1 MNQWYKANLTKGI
14 LIVAEHV
21 LAVVTVASLV
31 WVLTYPALMGDLF
44 SGHAARRFEDSTA
57 FSGQLQSATSEI
69 LEGIG
74 TRGLFE
80 TEGKF
85 DPERVVDLKEF
96 YDNNKISNEN
106 SSGLA
111 YKLGDLEKWAEGS
124 AYSDGRVMNENDNLE
139 PIIVCKRSDG
149 TFRYYYFTQLEQLI
163 NDGELSFVIASNS
176 NGEEITSDQILY
188 ELRSGGRSEVMYSTE
203 TESRFKGLQNREGKI
218 EFIDCW
224 NYDGYQIDE
233 KYAPI
238 GAANL
243 LEIANDN
250 ANWNGKLNDIF
261 QMLESSIYTVYDYT
275 QTYETWES
283 NWREGDTNLVYLYAD
298 TAGRKVYTNKE
309 EFRDFNKL
317 EESLKII
324 SKSGKYL
331 IVKPKLSDFNSNI
344 DNEDASTWKDL
355 IQYSG
360 PAEENFVYAV
370 GVDTSYP
377 IQDSFYSQNQ
387 IYEKYGS
394 RMQGIAILGLAAAI
408 LFLTGIVWLTI
419 IAGRNI
425 KDEELHLNWFDRWKT
440 ELAAA
445 FVILLWIGP
454 VLLVGRGISDYFIG
468 QVPDYSD
475 TYALAVYSYNAMP
488 GVVRSG
494 IVAAYTCGLFL
505 IGYMSLVRRIK
516 ARTVWNN
523 SIVRGLL
530 SFIRQLFVNMH
541 FVWKTVILF
550 FMFGFVHW
558 LAVLSGAIVNWFWFL
573 VMLAVEAAAFIYL
586 VRMSIT
592 RQKIRSGIEHISAG
606 EVNYKIPLDGLKGEQ
621 LMLAERV
628 NSIGEGLDATLE
640 ESMKSERLKT
650 DLITNV
656 SHDIKTPLTS
666 IINYIDLLKMEHLE
680 DPKIQR
686 YLEVLEAKAQRL
698 KTLTEDVVEASKVS
712 SGNITLDLMNINLV
726 EMIQQ
731 TSGEFEEKFT
741 ERNLNEVLNLPEEEA
756 IIYADGRRMWRVL
769 ENIYNNAAKY
779 AMEGTR
785 IYADLSVT
793 DMDVIFSL
801 KNISDQ
807 PLNFTADEL
816 TERFLRGDVSRST
829 EGSGLGLSIAKSLT
843 TMQGGTFDLYL
854 DGDLFK
860 VTITFPRVAKA
871 AENEEGQGETN

>member
-96 YDNNKISNEN
+96 YENNKISNEN

-111 YKLGDLEKWAEGS
+111 YKLGDMEKWAEGS
-124 AYSDGRVMNENDNLE
+124 AYSEGRVMNENDNLE

-188 ELRSGGRSEVMYSTE
+188 ELRNGGRSEVMYSTE

-243 LEIANDN
+243 LEIANDD

-261 QMLESSIYTVYDYT
+261 QMLESSIYTIYDYSL
-275 QTYETWES
+275 TYKTWES

-298 TAGRKVYTNKE
+298 TAGKKVYTNKE
-309 EFRDFNKL
+309 ELKDFNKL
-317 EESLKII
+317 DESLKMI

-331 IVKPKLSDFNSNI
+331 IVKPKLSDFDSNI

-394 RMQGIAILGLAAAI
+394 RIQGIAVLGLAAAI
-408 LFLTGIVWLTI
+408 LFLAGIVWLTI

-425 KDEELHLNWFDRWKT
+425 KDEVLHLNWFDRWKT

-488 GVVRSG
+488 GVARSG

-523 SIVRGLL
+523 SIIKGLL

-550 FMFGFVHW
+550 LMFGFVHW

-586 VRMSIT
+586 VRMSIA

-606 EVNYKIPLDGLKGEQ
+606 EVDFKIPLDGLKGEQ

-628 NSIGEGLDATLE
+628 NSIGEGLDAALE

-666 IINYIDLLKMEHLE
+666 IINYIDLLKMEHLD

-741 ERNLNEVLNLPEEEA
+741 ERNLNEVLNLPEGEA
-756 IIYADGRRMWRVL
+756 IIHADGRRMWRVL

-793 DMDVIFSL
+793 DMTVIFSL

-860 VTITFPRVAKA
+860 VTITFPRVAKT